1 MLAHVPGTGSKPDQR
16 QTWIYRTPTGETIT
30 TPRPPQGASRC
41 FLRTRLTLW
50 TAAIALLAV
59 AAVVL
64 GGRLMVQASLQDQR
78 QALAEQL
85 RIGFQAQ
92 RTLLDRQA
100 LWLTSALERAGPV
113 DPAPSSDRWQARLR
127 AVANTLHGDGQA
139 VPEQLTI
146 VDRRGQVVA
155 TWRPDGKVGAT
166 VPCATVRGLVTRWRE
181 VDRRP
186 LVAGICAG
194 DTQAH
199 YVTLVPL
206 RASGATMFLEVSS
219 DLQATLRSLEQ
230 SLRIPRATCTRQ
242 RTSDLSGRS
251 LVGGRGES
259 FAGRVADRGR
269 YRQQGA
275 AGPDRRA
282 TGGRADERAD
292 RGAHAGGV
300 AGPVRRDQHRRV
312 AVLVSRSHLCWRRWS
327 H

>member
-1 MLAHVPGTGSKPDQR
+1 M
-16 QTWIYRTPTGETIT
+16 
-30 TPRPPQGASRC
+30 
-41 FLRTRLTLW
+41 RTRLTLW

-100 LWLTSALERAGPV
+100 LWLTSALERTGPV

-127 AVANTLHGDGQA
+127 AVANTLHGDGLA
-139 VPEQLTI
+139 VPEQITI

-194 DTQAH
+194 ETQAR
-199 YVTLVPL
+199 YVALVPL

-219 DLQATLRSLEQ
+219 DLRAALRGLEQ
-230 SLRIPRATCTRQ
+230 SLRIPVRLALGNGPPIYPVAP
-242 RTSDLSGRS
+242 SSEA
-251 LVGGRGES
+251 GENRLQ
-259 FAGRVADRGR
+259 AEWPIVADTGSKAPLVLT
-269 YRQQGA
+269 A
-275 AGPDRRA
+275 ARIAA
-282 TGGRADERAD
+282 T
-292 RGAHAGGV
+292 
-300 AGPVRRDQHRRV
+300 
-312 AVLVSRSHLCWRRWS
+312 SR
-327 H
+327 